1 VSIAWTLLYV
11 IACGLAIGAGGRW
24 LVPGPDPMPAWLT
37 SAIGIAGSFVG
48 AGAVVALAGLPET
61 AGEAY
66 SLVWSAIGASLA
78 ASAAL
83 VVVYRRTVQGRPM
96 RGREAWRM
104 PTRGIGVA
112 RARARLG
119 MDPPASSAGPLD
131 ADAPGSRTG
140 SDRQEPEWAH
150 LAALYV
156 DMRVRERRVLALVVV
171 AVAGLIAM
179 STRLHTFQDPAPSLA
194 GWLAWG
200 ALLLAA
206 LAGAGPLTPGRAD
219 ALWETLTL
227 TELGG
232 RPPPADDDALRADRV
247 SAQLAM
253 RIGRLRR
260 SLRLTLALS
269 LAALGLVVLA
279 YTLAR

>member
-37 SAIGIAGSFVG
+37 SAIGIAGSAIG
-48 AGAVVALAGLPET
+48 AGAVLALAGVPET
-61 AGEAY
+61 AGDAY

-78 ASAAL
+78 ASALL
-83 VVVYRRTVQGRPM
+83 VVVYRRTVQGRPI

-119 MDPPASSAGPLD
+119 MHASPPI
-131 ADAPGSRTG
+131 APGTDVERAVG
-140 SDRQEPEWAH
+140 NWGDVADLH
-150 LAALYV
+150 VGL
-156 DMRVRERRVLALVVV
+156 RVRERRAVVIVVV
-171 AVAGLIAM
+171 AVAGLVAL
-179 STRLHTFQDPAPSLA
+179 STRLHTFEDQLPTLV

-200 ALLLAA
+200 AFLVAVLAS
-206 LAGAGPLTPGRAD
+206 AGPLTPGRED

-227 TELGG
+227 TELEKHT
-232 RPPPADDDALRADRV
+232 RQQADSDATRAARV
-247 SAQLAM
+247 STQLLAQIA
-253 RIGRLRR
+253 RLRR
-260 SLRLTLALS
+260 NFYLSVALSTLALT
-269 LAALGLVVLA
+269 LTAVA
-279 YTLAR
+279 YLLDS